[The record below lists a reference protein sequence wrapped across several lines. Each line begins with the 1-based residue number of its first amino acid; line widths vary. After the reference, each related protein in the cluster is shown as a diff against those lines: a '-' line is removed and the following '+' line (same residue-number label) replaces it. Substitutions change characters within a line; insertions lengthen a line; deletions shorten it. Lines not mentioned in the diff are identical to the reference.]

1 MTSRASHHRTRKGRA
16 NARPLQD
23 SETIASTDDDEILE
37 SLIDTFP
44 ASDPPAWVALAR
56 VGIPKRKPT
65 SRRARN
71 DHISDRPGIHMLTFK
86 MCLRR

>member
-1 MTSRASHHRTRKGRA
+1 MTSRASHHRSRKGRA

-44 ASDPPAWVALAR
+44 ASDPPAWVGLAR

-65 SRRARN
+65 SRRARKPP
-71 DHISDRPGIHMLTFK
+71 HL
-86 MCLRR
+86 

>member
-16 NARPLQD
+16 NAPPLQD
-23 SETIASTDDDEILE
+23 SETIASTDDDDEILE

-56 VGIPKRKPT
+56 VGTPKRKPT
-65 SRRARN
+65 SRRARKPP
-71 DHISDRPGIHMLTFK
+71 HL
-86 MCLRR
+86 

>member
-1 MTSRASHHRTRKGRA
+1 MMSRASHHRSRKGRA

-23 SETIASTDDDEILE
+23 SETTASTDNEILE

-44 ASDPPAWVALAR
+44 ASDPPTWVALAR

-65 SRRARN
+65 SRRARKPP
-71 DHISDRPGIHMLTFK
+71 HL
-86 MCLRR
+86 

>member
-1 MTSRASHHRTRKGRA
+1 MTSRASHHRSRKGRA

-23 SETIASTDDDEILE
+23 SETIASTDDDQILE

-56 VGIPKRKPT
+56 VGIPNRKPT
-65 SRRARN
+65 SRRARKPT
-71 DHISDRPGIHMLTFK
+71 HL
-86 MCLRR
+86 